1 MGTPGRGLTG
11 ADVVGTAPAA
21 RSQARRKR
29 GRRRKEEVRG
39 RVKER
44 KREREGE
51 KERGFGGASGDCQA
65 KLDRVPTF
73 GRERRGEATRR
84 ALLQATRRRRVTGGA
99 AAGQEAG
106 GGPVTYCSASPNGW
120 KGTGFCQIF
129 LTVLCWCSRC
139 YLQAVCAINALHWW
153 ARFRRSLR
161 PRALPEASQHP
172 WWGMGR

>member
-1 MGTPGRGLTG
+1 MR
-11 ADVVGTAPAA
+11 D
-21 RSQARRKR
+21 
-29 GRRRKEEVRG
+29 
-39 RVKER
+39 
-44 KREREGE
+44 RERERE
-51 KERGFGGASGDCQA
+51 EERGFGGASGDCQA

-129 LTVLCWCSRC
+129 LTVLCWVFPLLSTSTSTDP
-139 YLQAVCAINALHWW
+139 LEN
-153 ARFRRSLR
+153 
-161 PRALPEASQHP
+161 
-172 WWGMGR
+172 